1 MSNITS
7 KPISLHGKCVRIQS
21 LTCSNCRSELCNLKF
36 YAEAGE
42 LEDTFGHVTVQDPE
56 EQVAQKQVEED
67 LRIYGTRYEPSDA
80 VDLGEDEKLSKLPPK
95 RSASEFEA
103 GVDRPAKTRKMS
115 ECRTFN
121 YENVTA
127 MDWNAGES
135 PMMAWVNQSAVP
147 AAILIDTSKT
157 DPSVSKDEELL
168 QQEKQEIE
176 IFKNVHVTDAPVPA
190 NSAKFAAG
198 HECRL
203 DLDFGA
209 QIYYRNIVD
218 RYPLLPPY
226 LTRRLAIA
234 NHNRA
239 ERLQNSRLR
248 NSREMEVPSSPPSN
262 NGPRLESQSD
272 AVDKYINTR
281 RMSSEWM
288 TPYSPQYEPK
298 LESQSY
304 AVDQYIDT
312 RGLSSYI
319 NTRQMSSELKTPHS
333 PQYEP
338 RLESQS
344 DAVHQNVH
352 HRRMSSERIPLS
364 SARHDPYPRYDR
376 YSQYDPYAQYDPYVQ
391 YDPYAQY
398 DPYGDS
404 HISTPLLA
412 QAPTSPS
419 SMWNVFEQPCQQACL
434 EADGMGNGIL
444 INGERYA
451 CEACFDNNRVS
462 SCYHTGRY
470 SQKLRLYSRIVLS
483 YREVC

>member
-7 KPISLHGKCVRIQS
+7 KPIILHGECVRIQS

-42 LEDTFGHVTVQDPE
+42 LGDTFGHVTVQDPE

-67 LRIYGTRYEPSDA
+67 LRIYGTRHEPSDA

-147 AAILIDTSKT
+147 VAIPIDTSKT

-190 NSAKFAAG
+190 NNAKFAAG

-226 LTRRLAIA
+226 LARRLAIA

-239 ERLQNSRLR
+239 ERLHNLRLR
-248 NSREMEVPSSPPSN
+248 NSRAMEVPGSPRSS

-272 AVDKYINTR
+272 AVHQNVYPR
-281 RMSSEWM
+281 RMSSERM
-288 TPYSPQYEPK
+288 TPY
-298 LESQSY
+298 
-304 AVDQYIDT
+304 I
-312 RGLSSYI
+312 
-319 NTRQMSSELKTPHS
+319 

-352 HRRMSSERIPLS
+352 HRRMSSDRIPLS
-364 SARHDPYPRYDR
+364 SP
-376 YSQYDPYAQYDPYVQ
+376 QYGPFE
-391 YDPYAQY
+391 
-398 DPYGDS
+398 DS
-404 HISTPLLA
+404 HVSPSPLA
-412 QAPTSPS
+412 HASSSPS
-419 SMWNVFEQPCQQACL
+419 SKWKEFRRPYHEVKQDRLETEQARLEAEQARL
-434 EADGMGNGIL
+434 EADSMGNGIL
-444 INGERYA
+444 IYGERYA
-451 CEACFDNNRVS
+451 CEACFVNNRVS
-462 SCYHTGRY
+462 SCCHTGRY
-470 SQKLRLYSRIVLS
+470 PQKLILYSRVVLS